1 MGRWGELFYNS
12 PIPPGLIHGHQIKLT
27 GWGDKGTRRQ
37 GDKGKDDFSVVCII
51 SPSQINFS
59 VENELA
65 L

>member
-1 MGRWGELFYNS
+1 
-12 PIPPGLIHGHQIKLT
+12 T

-65 L
+65 LPITPPPHLPIYCFCARTIALNYKI